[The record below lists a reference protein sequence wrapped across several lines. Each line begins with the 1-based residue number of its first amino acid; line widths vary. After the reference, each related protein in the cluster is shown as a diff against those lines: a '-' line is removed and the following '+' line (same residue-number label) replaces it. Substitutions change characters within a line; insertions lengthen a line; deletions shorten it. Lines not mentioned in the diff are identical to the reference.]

1 MKEGDIIICDNKS
14 VNGNYTTDGLT
25 IGKKYKIY
33 TIITFSN
40 SIIIFNDFG
49 NRYHYSKNNFIT
61 LDKDRKEQ
69 IDKILTLNK

>member
-14 VNGNYTTDGLT
+14 INDNYTTDGLT

-33 TIITFSN
+33 AIITFSD
-40 SIIIFNDFG
+40 SLLIFNDFG

-61 LDKDRKEQ
+61 FDEYREEQ
-69 IDKILTLNK
+69 INKIFKI

>member
-14 VNGNYTTDGLT
+14 VNDNYTTDGLT

-33 TIITFSN
+33 AIITFSD
-40 SIIIFNDFG
+40 SLFIFNDFG

-61 LDKDRKEQ
+61 FDEYREEQ
-69 IDKILTLNK
+69 INKIFKI

>member
-14 VNGNYTTDGLT
+14 VNDNYTTDGLT

-33 TIITFSN
+33 AIITFSD
-40 SIIIFNDFG
+40 SLLIFNDFG

-61 LDKDRKEQ
+61 FDEYREEQ
-69 IDKILTLNK
+69 INKIFKI